1 MQGSGR
7 WLCSSGVGRDKG
19 GCYFFVFCQL
29 PGSISCHIPTYSTCG
44 SQMFPQ
50 EAELHFKILHSLKT
64 ISYLLCPAS
73 LILKTVRIS
82 RFLKIQALYCSKKKA
97 SLLNINVINPSLLL
111 ACCTHLHSGFAKK
124 NNCKNSTIVK
134 HVQTH
139 TRLSLI

>member
-29 PGSISCHIPTYSTCG
+29 PSSISCHIPTCS

-64 ISYLLCPAS
+64 VSHPLCPAS

-82 RFLKIQALYCSKKKA
+82 RFLKIQALYYSKKKA
-97 SLLNINVINPSLLL
+97 SLLNINVINPSLLI

-124 NNCKNSTIVK
+124 TTVK
-134 HVQTH
+134 TAP
-139 TRLSLI
+139 L